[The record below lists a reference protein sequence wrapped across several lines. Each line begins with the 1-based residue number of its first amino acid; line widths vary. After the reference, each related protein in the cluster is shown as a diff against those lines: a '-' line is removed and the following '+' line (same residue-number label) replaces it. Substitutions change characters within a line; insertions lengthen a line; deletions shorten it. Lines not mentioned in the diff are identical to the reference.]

1 MTSATPP
8 IVALVGRPNVGKST
22 LFNRMIG
29 ARRAVVE
36 DEPGTTRDRSYGTL
50 EWNDSAFLVVD
61 TAGLHARGLDEVAI
75 AAEDQARIAVDQA
88 DLLVMVVDV
97 TTSITDQDATVA
109 SVLRKSGKPVVLAV
123 NKCDS
128 NQRAELVSEFHRLG
142 MGEPVPV
149 SAYHGNGV
157 FELIDRIV
165 TEIPAYPREE
175 DDDSRPPHLAIV
187 GRPNAGKSSL
197 FNRLLGAERSLISDV
212 PGTTRDSIDTEMSY
226 RGERVVLVDTAG
238 LRRKG
243 RVTQGVE
250 RHSVLRALASVRRCD
265 VCLLVIDAA
274 EGVTDQDAHI
284 AGYALESMRG
294 LAIVISKWDLM
305 PKDSQSVARFEE
317 ELTYKFRFI
326 GHAPIVKTSSVT
338 GLNVGRVIP
347 TGLQVFERT
356 RVEIP
361 TSVLNRYLLDRA
373 ARRTP
378 PSRRGRITRLRYCTQ
393 TGTNPPTFRLFFSDP
408 RDIPT
413 AYVRYLENG
422 LREQFGLHG
431 AAVRMVVRG
440 AKGR

>member
-1 MTSATPP
+1 MNSTTPP

-29 ARRAVVE
+29 MRRAVVE

-50 EWNDSAFLVVD
+50 EWNESAFLVVD

-75 AAEDQARIAVDQA
+75 AAEEQARIAVDQA

-97 TTSITDQDATVA
+97 TTSITDQDAAVA

-142 MGEPVPV
+142 MGDPAAV
-149 SAYHGNGV
+149 SAYHGSGV
-157 FELIDRIV
+157 FELIERIMD
-165 TEIPAYPREE
+165 EIPAYPSEQE
-175 DDDSRPPHLAIV
+175 DESRPPHLAIV

-197 FNRLLGAERSLISDV
+197 FNRLLGVERSLISDV
-212 PGTTRDSIDTEMSY
+212 PGTTRDSIDTEMSHAG
-226 RGERVVLVDTAG
+226 RRVVLVDTAG

-243 RVTQGVE
+243 RVAEGVE
-250 RHSVLRALASVRRCD
+250 RHSVLRALASVRRSD
-265 VCLLVIDAA
+265 VCLLVIDAT

-294 LAIVISKWDLM
+294 LAVVISKWDLM
-305 PKDSQSVARFEE
+305 PKDSQSVKRFDE

-326 GHAPIVKTSSVT
+326 GHAPVIKTSSVT
-338 GLNVGRVIP
+338 GLNVGRLIP
-347 TGLQVFERT
+347 TGLAIFERT
-356 RVEIP
+356 RAQIP
-361 TSVLNRYLLDRA
+361 TSELNRYLLDRA

-378 PSRRGRITRLRYCTQ
+378 PSRRGRITRLRYSTQ

-408 RDIPT
+408 RDIPR

-422 LREQFGLHG
+422 LREEFGLQG

-440 AKGR
+440 A

>member
-1 MTSATPP
+1 MTAPP

-29 ARRAVVE
+29 MRRAVVE

-50 EWNDSAFLVVD
+50 EWNDSVFLVVD

-75 AAEDQARIAVDQA
+75 AAEEQARVAVDQA

-97 TTSITDQDATVA
+97 TTSITDQDAAVA

-128 NQRAELVSEFHRLG
+128 NHRTELVSEFHRLG
-142 MGEPVPV
+142 MGDPAPV
-149 SAYHGNGV
+149 SAYHGSGV
-157 FELIDRIV
+157 FELIERIV
-165 TEIPAYPREE
+165 EEIPAYSSEQ
-175 DDDSRPPHLAIV
+175 DDVSRPPHLAIV

-197 FNRLLGAERSLISDV
+197 FNRLLGVERSLISDV
-212 PGTTRDSIDTEMSY
+212 PGTTRDSIDTEMSHAG
-226 RGERVVLVDTAG
+226 RRVVLVDTAG

-243 RVTQGVE
+243 RVAGGVE
-250 RHSVLRALASVRRCD
+250 RHSVLRALASVRRSD
-265 VCLLVIDAA
+265 VCLLVIDAT

-294 LAIVISKWDLM
+294 LAVVIAKWDLM
-305 PKDSQSVARFEE
+305 PKDSQSVKRFDE
-317 ELTYKFRFI
+317 ELHYKFRFI
-326 GHAPIVKTSSVT
+326 AHAPIIKTSSVT

-347 TGLQVFERT
+347 TGLDIFERT
-356 RVEIP
+356 RVQIP
-361 TSVLNRYLLDRA
+361 TGELNRYLLDRA

-378 PSRRGRITRLRYCTQ
+378 PSRRGRITRLRYSTQ
-393 TGTNPPTFRLFFSDP
+393 TGTNPPTFRLFFSEP
-408 RDIPT
+408 RGIPA

-422 LREQFGLHG
+422 LREKFGLQG

-440 AKGR
+440 TKGT